1 MSNNRSDYLAY
12 SFVVAGLATFL
23 FNQKYLLAQSLPPGT
38 DLGYNHLPKAF
49 VDANGDGLVD
59 YCRFVGDEPK
69 VFIACMLGTQSGFD
83 INNQI
88 TAFTSARGINQG
100 YPDRPRGFRD
110 VNGDGKADYCRFDGP
125 PGKIQEYCNPAFDK
139 GFSDDSQR
147 ILTGNTDPNSTPAI
161 SSNQNF
167 PLRGSQFTEL
177 GDHRRMETSITISS
191 NGRIDGVTRIWTAKQ
206 WSGFTGAVAVAV
218 TDSAGN
224 ILYVTEPHSYGVD
237 CKRCPGPS
245 DRTQQWADT
254 VPSNILNQVKG
265 YAIVHSTNPRN
276 RWREW
281 LRDAREA
288 AQSIQQIRKEFN

>member
-1 MSNNRSDYLAY
+1 MSNKHFNYLIA
-12 SFVVAGLATFL
+12 SIVAGLATFL
-23 FNQKYLLAQSLPPGT
+23 FNPKCLLAQNLPPGT
-38 DLGYNHLPKAF
+38 DLGYPDLRVFAD
-49 VDANGDGLVD
+49 VNGDGIVD
-59 YCRFVGDEPK
+59 Y
-69 VFIACMLGTQSGFD
+69 GFD
-83 INNQI
+83 VTTQL
-88 TAFTSARGINQG
+88 TAFTSAHGINQG

-110 VNGDGKADYCRFDGP
+110 VNGDGRADFCRFDGP

-147 ILTGNTDPNSTPAI
+147 ILTGKTDPNPVPTI
-161 SSNQNF
+161 SLNQNF

-177 GDHRRMETSITISS
+177 GDHRRMETSITISN
-191 NGRIDGVTRIWTAKQ
+191 NGRIDGVTRIWTAKK
-206 WSGFTGAVAVAV
+206 WSGFTGAVAVVV

-245 DRTQQWADT
+245 DRTQQWTDS

-281 LRDAREA
+281 LRDANEA
-288 AQSIQQIRKEFN
+288 AQSIQQIRKQFNPAG